1 MKQFG
6 TKVSNFLENLSN
18 LGQISTPPP
27 KKGLF
32 GPVLAGPRI
41 RDFEDPGIRDCW
53 IEDRNLELVPAW
65 D

>member
-1 MKQFG
+1 MVETIWNKGVKFSGKFVKFG
-6 TKVSNFLENLSN
+6 PDFD
-18 LGQISTPPP
+18 PP

-32 GPVLAGPRI
+32 GPVLAGPWI